1 MNILVIG
8 SGGMLGHTTTLYLRS
23 IGHQVTDISRANK
36 LDERTLLMDV
46 TECGALSRSFL
57 TRFDAVINCAAL
69 LVQPCKTRPHDAVLL
84 NSWFPHMLE
93 AALKDTS
100 VKIVQVSTDGV
111 FHGDCAPCS
120 ENDIPDAQTFYGRS
134 KLLGELD
141 NGKDITVRA
150 SFVGPD
156 LKPQGTGLLHWFV
169 SQKERVK
176 GYRNVRF
183 NAVTSLEFVK
193 FVVHALGNNFSG
205 IYHLGASESISKAEF
220 LHKVKERFQLDIEI
234 EDDDHVNTNHTLHTV
249 RDYHGYEPKTYQ
261 VMLDELKSWMQ
272 KNKHLYP
279 HYHFL

>member
-8 SGGMLGHTTTLYLRS
+8 SGGMLGHTTTLYMRS
-23 IGHQVTDISRANK
+23 AGHQVTDISRAHN

-46 TECGALSRSFL
+46 TERGALSRNFL
-57 TRFDAVINCAAL
+57 MQFDAVINCAAL
-69 LVQPCKTRPHDAVLL
+69 LIQPCKSRPHDAVLL

-93 AALKDTS
+93 VELRDTA
-100 VKIVQVSTDGV
+100 VKIIQVSTDGV
-111 FHGDCAPCS
+111 FHGDRSPYC

-156 LKPQGTGLLHWFV
+156 LKPQGTGLMHWFV
-169 SQKERVK
+169 SQKEHVT
-176 GYRNVRF
+176 GYCNVRF
-183 NAVTSLEFVK
+183 NAVTSLEFAK
-193 FVVHALGNNFSG
+193 FAVHALENDFSG

-220 LHKVKERFQLDIEI
+220 LHKVKGCFQLDIEI
-234 EDDDHVNTNHTLHTV
+234 EDDYRINTNHTLHTV
-249 RDYHGYEPKTYQ
+249 RNCCGYEPKTYQ
-261 VMLDELKSWMQ
+261 IMLDELKVWMEQ
-272 KNKHLYP
+272 NRHLYP